1 MNPNGNPQNLK
12 KFTSDYRP
20 KNPGRKPSKLKK
32 YIKDNNIGIQDVRL
46 MMKSVLAMDE
56 DQLKEK
62 LSDPTVPMMIR
73 LFIRAY
79 MQDFKLGRLDNFNS
93 MIDRIFGKAD
103 QNINMNGDMAITQM
117 TPEERKVFID
127 DYIKQYVKKNPDIIQ
142 KDDDKDVQ

>member
-20 KNPGRKPSKLKK
+20 KNPGRKPSKLRK
-32 YIKDNNIGIQDVRL
+32 YIKDNNIGIEDVRM
-46 MMKSVLAMDE
+46 MMKTVLAMDE
-56 DQLKEK
+56 NQLKEK
-62 LSDPTVPMMIR
+62 LSDPAVPMMIR

-117 TPEERKVFID
+117 TPEERDERIRALLVARG
-127 DYIKQYVKKNPDIIQ
+127 IKLDNKEFDKNDI
-142 KDDDKDVQ
+142 

>member
-1 MNPNGNPQNLK
+1 MNPRGNPQNLK

-56 DQLKEK
+56 VQLRDKMIDQ
-62 LSDPTVPMMIR
+62 SVPMMIR

-93 MIDRIFGKAD
+93 MLDRIFGKAD

-117 TPEERKVFID
+117 TPEEREERIRALLESRG
-127 DYIKQYVKKNPDIIQ
+127 IKLDPAEGEK
-142 KDDDKDVQ
+142 

>member
-1 MNPNGNPQNLK
+1 MNPSGNPQNLK

-56 DQLKEK
+56 DQLKAK
-62 LSDPTVPMMIR
+62 LSDSTVPMMIR

-93 MIDRIFGKAD
+93 MLDRIFGKAD

-117 TPEERKVFID
+117 TPEEREERIRALLESRG
-127 DYIKQYVKKNPDIIQ
+127 IKLDQG
-142 KDDDKDVQ
+142 KDSELQG

>member
-1 MNPNGNPQNLK
+1 MNPGGNPETLK

-56 DQLKEK
+56 DQLKAK
-62 LSDPTVPMMIR
+62 LSDSTVPMMIR

-93 MIDRIFGKAD
+93 MLDRIFGKAD

-117 TPEERKVFID
+117 TPEEREERIRVLLESRG
-127 DYIKQYVKKNPDIIQ
+127 IKLDQG
-142 KDDDKDVQ
+142 KDSEQPV